1 MSEKIVPAYRR
12 HKSTSRDRAYV
23 TIASRRIYLGEF
35 NSPESH
41 RRYAELIKVES
52 PAPEPDLSCP
62 TVSQLILAHLEFA
75 YEFYGGEKANE
86 PTHLRSLFRLMRPSY
101 GSILGKDFS
110 PRDFKEIR
118 RIMIRKDWSWTYI
131 KDQSSRLKRFIR
143 WCVEEDLIPAEVH
156 YRVHAI
162 RCLPHG
168 RGGVK
173 ETLPVMPVAD
183 DVLEATL
190 PNMPQIVADM
200 CQIQRLCACRPGE
213 LCSMIPAEI
222 ERTGDMWLYRP
233 AKHKNSH
240 RGHTRVIPIGS
251 NAQKILA
258 KYLFREK
265 CFGYT
270 TASYRRAIT
279 RACDRA
285 FPHPTLST
293 VMTSRLTNRQTA
305 ELKEWQDNHR
315 WSPNQ
320 LRHAAATQ
328 AREVAGIDAAQVLLG
343 HRDAGMTQRY
353 ARVDIAKAIDVMR
366 KIG

>member
-1 MSEKIVPAYRR
+1 MSENIVPAYRR
-12 HKSTSRDRAYV
+12 HKSAGRDRAYV

-41 RRYAELIKVES
+41 RRYAELINVES
-52 PAPEPDLSCP
+52 PAPKRDLSCP
-62 TVSQLILAHLEFA
+62 TISQLILAHMEFA

-86 PTHLRSLFRLMRPSY
+86 PTHLRGLFRLIRPSY

-110 PRDFKEIR
+110 PRVFKEIR
-118 RIMIRKDWSWTYI
+118 RVMIKKGWSWTYI

-143 WCVEEDLIPAEVH
+143 WCVEEDLLPAEVH

-173 ETLPVMPVAD
+173 ETLPVKPVAD
-183 DVLEATL
+183 DVLKATL
-190 PNMPQIVADM
+190 SNLPQMVADM
-200 CQIQRLCACRPGE
+200 CQIQRLCGCRPGE
-213 LCSMIPAEI
+213 LCDMTPIEI
-222 ERTGDMWLYRP
+222 DRSGNVWLYKP
-233 AKHKNSH
+233 ARHKNSH
-240 RGHTRVIPIGS
+240 RGHTRIIPLGPQ
-251 NAQKILA
+251 AQQILT
-258 KYLFREK
+258 KYLFHEK
-265 CFGYT
+265 CFGYSPP
-270 TASYRRAIT
+270 SYRRAIT

-285 FPHPTLST
+285 FPHPKLSNLKRSTLT
-293 VMTSRLTNRQTA
+293 EKQATEV
-305 ELKEWQDNHR
+305 EKWQKLHR

-343 HRDAGMTQRY
+343 HRDAAMTQRY
-353 ARVDIAKAIDVMR
+353 AEVDIAKAVDAMQ